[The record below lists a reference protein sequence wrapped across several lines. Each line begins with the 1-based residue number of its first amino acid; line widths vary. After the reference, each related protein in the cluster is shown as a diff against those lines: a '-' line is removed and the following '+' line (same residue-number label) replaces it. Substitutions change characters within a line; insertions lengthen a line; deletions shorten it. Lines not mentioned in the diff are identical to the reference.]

1 MAAGLLLCISVAGN
15 AADSLVGNIK
25 GHIRFL
31 CSPAL
36 EGRKAGSAGE
46 KAAAGYLYD
55 QLDKIG
61 ITMLSGRD
69 GDTFTVIGADGD
81 TIASRNIVGI
91 IEGID
96 PKLRDEYI
104 VVGAHID
111 HLGAYSI
118 SIDGSPV
125 RRIYPGADANASG
138 VAALIEAARI
148 IASYPEGLSRSVML
162 VGFGAMEE
170 EFAGSRYFA
179 LAGGFSQIAN
189 VKMMVNLDMLG
200 RGNASNPFEIYHAT
214 DPALVSGLMSKV
226 LRNESVSA
234 IPGIHKGVV
243 FPSDNLAFTQAAIP
257 NLTFSTGISKEYRTT
272 MDTPELVLYDNLAA
286 ETVYIAAFIKT
297 VCNSPGLS
305 AGDAASNSE
314 SVYAAS
320 DCDTPPLFFRKDV
333 QYFLDSWVYKYL
345 KYPNAAVEAGIQGTV
360 YVSFII
366 EADGQL
372 SNVAVERGVS
382 ETLDAEAL
390 KVVGASPKW
399 IPATIDGKKVR
410 TKIVIPIE
418 FRLKKR

>member
-46 KAAAGYLYD
+46 RAAAGYLYD

-81 TIASRNIVGI
+81 TISSRNIVGI

-111 HLGAYSI
+111 HLGAYSV

-148 IASYPEGLSRSVML
+148 LASYPEGLSRSVML

-214 DPALVSGLMSKV
+214 DPALVSGVMSQV

-243 FPSDNLAFTQAAIP
+243 FPSDNLAFKQAAIP

-305 AGDAASNSE
+305 AGNAASNSE
-314 SVYAAS
+314 SIYAAS

-382 ETLDAEAL
+382 ETLDAEAV